1 MSNVETLVLQHL
13 RALRAGQ
20 DRMEHKLTEVNARLN
35 SLETAIVRSRSD
47 TLSTQDDVYRQQ
59 AAIDRLNERMERIE
73 RRNERME
80 RIERRLELQD

>member
-1 MSNVETLVLQHL
+1 MSDVENLVLEHL
-13 RALRAGQ
+13 RALRGGQ
-20 DRMEHKLTEVNARLN
+20 VRMEHKLTEVNARLN

-73 RRNERME
+73 RR
-80 RIERRLELQD
+80 LELQD

>member
-1 MSNVETLVLQHL
+1 MSDVENLVLEHL

-20 DRMEHKLTEVNARLN
+20 DRMEHKLTEVNAGLN

-47 TLSTQDDVYRQQ
+47 TLSTQYDVYRQQ

-73 RRNERME
+73 RR
-80 RIERRLELQD
+80 LEHQD

>member
-1 MSNVETLVLQHL
+1 MSNVETLVLEHL

>member
-1 MSNVETLVLQHL
+1 MSDVENLVLEHL

-20 DRMEHKLTEVNARLN
+20 DRMEHKLTEVNAGLN

-73 RRNERME
+73 RR
-80 RIERRLELQD
+80 LELQD

>member
-1 MSNVETLVLQHL
+1 MSNVENLVLEQL

-35 SLETAIVRSRSD
+35 SLETATERSRSD

-73 RRNERME
+73 RR
-80 RIERRLELQD
+80 LELQD